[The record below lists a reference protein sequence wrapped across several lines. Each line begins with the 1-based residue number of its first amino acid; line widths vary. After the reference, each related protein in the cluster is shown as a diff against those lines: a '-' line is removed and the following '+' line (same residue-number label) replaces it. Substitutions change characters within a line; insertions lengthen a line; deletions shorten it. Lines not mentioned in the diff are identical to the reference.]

1 MMVGMM
7 TGMARDYRRLPEP
20 IRLEDTVEA
29 RDPRPLAD
37 PDAVRNVDQHA
48 ALRDD

>member
-1 MMVGMM
+1 MMVGMV
-7 TGMARDYRRLPEP
+7 RDYSKLPEP
-20 IRLEDTVEA
+20 IRLEDTVEEHDA
-29 RDPRPLAD
+29 TPVAD

>member
-1 MMVGMM
+1 MDAADDHPR
-7 TGMARDYRRLPEP
+7 TGKPEP
-20 IRLEDTVEA
+20 
-29 RDPRPLAD
+29 D